1 MKKKLHELG
10 KELAFPLAA
19 VAAAFILG
27 GLLMLMIGVNPLA
40 AYKALLDGAFG
51 SLKAISGT
59 IDKSVPL
66 IFTGLALAFGF
77 KCQVF
82 NMGAEGQLLFGGLAA
97 ALIGRYVTGLPAVLH
112 LPLTILGGLAAGGL
126 WALPPALLKVRRG
139 VNEVIGTIMMN
150 TIGALAVS
158 YFIMGVCKAPGEL
171 NATEEIQPT
180 AAIGGLQ
187 LGGITLNYS
196 FLLALAACMGVYLF
210 LNKTTM
216 GYEIKAVGLNR
227 DAAEY
232 AGINAN
238 KSILLV
244 FIISGMLA
252 SLAGVTEITGN
263 YMRIYDGFSPGYGAD
278 GISIALLANCNPFG
292 VILSSLLF
300 GALRYGA
307 TMMQAKVGVSKEIVV
322 AIQAMIVL
330 LVASEKIF
338 KLMLARREQKRRCA
352 QP

>member
-1 MKKKLHELG
+1 M
-10 KELAFPLAA
+10 
-19 VAAAFILG
+19 
-27 GLLMLMIGVNPLA
+27 
-40 AYKALLDGAFG
+40 
-51 SLKAISGT
+51 
-59 IDKSVPL
+59 
-66 IFTGLALAFGF
+66 
-77 KCQVF
+77 
-82 NMGAEGQLLFGGLAA
+82 
-97 ALIGRYVTGLPAVLH
+97 
-112 LPLTILGGLAAGGL
+112 
-126 WALPPALLKVRRG
+126 RRG

-150 TIGALAVS
+150 NIGALAVS
-158 YFIMGVCKAPGEL
+158 YFIMGVFKAPGEL
-171 NATEEIQPT
+171 NATEPIQPT
-180 AAIGGLQ
+180 AAIGALQ
-187 LGGITLNYS
+187 VGGVTLSYS
-196 FLLALAACMGVYLF
+196 FLLALAACVGVYLF

-252 SLAGVTEITGN
+252 SLAGITEITGN
-263 YMRIYDGFSPGYGAD
+263 YMHIYDGFSPGYGAD

-292 VILSSLLF
+292 VILSALLF